1 MRLVASRLTIYG
13 DADQVDSEALVRRG
27 ESREK
32 KKFSKELTILLEVST
47 LVNALETAQVAA
59 KRSEP
64 RKNNSL
70 KAI

>member
-1 MRLVASRLTIYG
+1 MEMRRT
-13 DADQVDSEALVRRG
+13 QVDSESLVWRG

-32 KKFSKELTILLEVST
+32 KFSPQELTIVWEVST
-47 LVNALETAQVAA
+47 LVNALETAQRAA